1 MIRFSI
7 KGKVFSRLS
16 AFIALGA
23 LLACV
28 FSAAQPAPNS
38 GGAVDVLTQHNDST
52 RTGANL
58 SETILKP
65 SNVNAK
71 QFGKILDVPV
81 DGQIYAQPL
90 VVAGLRIGGRVRNVV
105 YVATAHNSVYALDGD
120 TGQQLWMKNYG
131 PTMPTPNAYLP
142 AVSSNIPYKDINP
155 EHGTSSTPVIDKESG
170 TMYFTTYVQ
179 KPHNHLQS
187 ESVAPTISWYHYL
200 HAVSLMDGSPKFGS
214 PSEINACVNSSLALD
229 INAGKAHRGRHQVNS
244 QLCFDPLQHMQ
255 RPAVLLVKP
264 AGALGQV
271 ILAFGSHGDYDPYHG
286 WVMSYQADRVT
297 KQLGVWVSNTD
308 NTPDGSGGGIWQA
321 GMGLPLDDD
330 NNFYLMTGNGTFNAD
345 TAFGESFLRFS
356 TANNTIS
363 LGAKDPRK
371 FFTPCNRNA
380 LDSVDDDLGS
390 SGPMLLTDR
399 TLSPRPQFLIG
410 GGKQGVIYVLDKD
423 NLGGAQ
429 TACPDPGVIQEFQA
443 VPVRAHHAQHI
454 HGSPVYWK
462 SQTRGP
468 VIYVWGENDFL
479 RAFPLVLGNT
489 PGGQQ
494 WRFNATPPAWA
505 VGPDTS
511 PLKPWTPNNSM
522 MTGGMLSI
530 SANGTGTASCGRL
543 RLITMTQ
550 IPKQSPESST
560 RTTRR
565 I

>member
-1 MIRFSI
+1 MCRST
-7 KGKVFSRLS
+7 GKLFT
-16 AFIALGA
+16 
-23 LLACV
+23 
-28 FSAAQPAPNS
+28 AARRGRPADRRSCTPN
-38 GGAVDVLTQHNDST
+38 
-52 RTGANL
+52 
-58 SETILKP
+58 I
-65 SNVNAK
+65 
-71 QFGKILDVPV
+71 
-81 DGQIYAQPL
+81 
-90 VVAGLRIGGRVRNVV
+90 V

-170 TMYFTTYVQ
+170 TMYFTTYLQ

-200 HAVSLMDGSPKFGS
+200 HAVSLMDGSPRFGS

-244 QLCFDPLQHMQ
+244 QLCLRRSAAAH
-255 RPAVLLVKP
+255 AE
-264 AGALGQV
+264 AGCFAGKARWCSWPGDSRVRLPWRLRSLSRLGDVVSGRSSQE
-271 ILAFGSHGDYDPYHG
+271 
-286 WVMSYQADRVT
+286 
-297 KQLGVWVSNTD
+297 QLGVWVSNTD

-380 LDSVDDDLGS
+380 LDSVDDDPGS

-454 HGSPVYWK
+454 HGRLLLEVTDAW
-462 SQTRGP
+462 TRH
-468 VIYVWGENDFL
+468 
-479 RAFPLVLGNT
+479 
-489 PGGQQ
+489 
-494 WRFNATPPAWA
+494 
-505 VGPDTS
+505 
-511 PLKPWTPNNSM
+511 
-522 MTGGMLSI
+522 
-530 SANGTGTASCGRL
+530 L
-543 RLITMTQ
+543 RLG
-550 IPKQSPESST
+550 
-560 RTTRR
+560 
-565 I
+565 